1 MRSRLDHETDA
12 LLKFNHPPGSPLT
25 IFYLYI
31 YCIDHIIMFNVC
43 IVYNEIIFATDVV
56 FNNRFNWYIE
66 LRMERVK
73 DNTLAKEQTRAQTT
87 NGSST
92 QRENSA
98 PRGGLLLAPKQN
110 GRYICLF
117 ILLVMIKLT
126 VPIFLHQLMYLKGSL
141 NKETN

>member
-1 MRSRLDHETDA
+1 
-12 LLKFNHPPGSPLT
+12 
-25 IFYLYI
+25 
-31 YCIDHIIMFNVC
+31 MFNVC

-92 QRENSA
+92 QR
-98 PRGGLLLAPKQN
+98 
-110 GRYICLF
+110 
-117 ILLVMIKLT
+117 
-126 VPIFLHQLMYLKGSL
+126 
-141 NKETN
+141 